1 MENIDFATLFQGFGT
16 MMESGYL
23 LASARV
29 FLILLGLLLIY
40 LGWKGV
46 LEPMVMIPMGLGMVA
61 INCGT
66 LFMPDGT
73 LGNLFLDPMLSDT
86 DDLMNTMQIDF
97 LQPVYTLTFSNGL
110 IACFVFMGIG
120 TLLDVGFLLQKPFVS
135 LFLALCA
142 ELGTFLT
149 IPVASA
155 LGLTLQESASVAMVG
170 GADGPMVLFTSLA
183 LAKHLFVP
191 ITVVAYLYLG
201 LTYGGYPYLVKLLV
215 PKRLRAIKMT
225 SKKAPKNYDAKVKL
239 AFSAVLCAVL
249 CFLFPVA
256 SPLFFSL
263 FLGVAVRESGMKHI
277 YDFVSGPLLYGS
289 TFMLGVLLG
298 VLCDAHL
305 LLDPKILKL
314 LVLGMRGPGA
324 VERFTHIPGTQI
336 VALCDYEQ
344 SRAEGCQKY
353 LQKASLPKAAVY
365 SGEKGYEELCKRDD
379 IDLVYIATDWLHHFP
394 VAMCAMENGKH
405 VAIEVPS
412 AMNLQECWDLINMSE
427 KTRKHCMIL
436 ENCCYDWFEMNTLNM
451 AQQGVFGEV
460 IRGQGA
466 YIHELSPFWDHYWK
480 NGEND
485 KLGWRLDYNKKHRGD
500 VYATHGLG
508 PVAQAFDI
516 HRGDRM
522 VTLVAMDTKSVVGK
536 DLVEKRTGEK
546 CDDFRN
552 GDHTTTLIR
561 TANGKVIEIQHNVM
575 TPQPYNRLYQLTG
588 TKGFANKYPIQGYAL
603 DAKQLSAS
611 GVEPQVDNLNT
622 HSFLPKEEME
632 ALVEKFQHPIL
643 KKYGEMA
650 KEVGGH

>member
-1 MENIDFATLFQGFGT
+1 
-16 MMESGYL
+16 
-23 LASARV
+23 
-29 FLILLGLLLIY
+29 
-40 LGWKGV
+40 
-46 LEPMVMIPMGLGMVA
+46 
-61 INCGT
+61 
-66 LFMPDGT
+66 
-73 LGNLFLDPMLSDT
+73 
-86 DDLMNTMQIDF
+86 MQIDF

-201 LTYGGYPYLVKLLV
+201 LAYGGYPYLVKLLV

-314 LVLGMRGPGA
+314 LVLG
-324 VERFTHIPGTQI
+324 I
-336 VALCDYEQ
+336 VALLLSGIGGIMGGYIMYFIKK
-344 SRAEGCQKY
+344 GNY
-353 LQKASLPKAAVY
+353 NPVIGIAAV
-365 SGEKGYEELCKRDD
+365 SC
-379 IDLVYIATDWLHHFP
+379 
-394 VAMCAMENGKH
+394 
-405 VAIEVPS
+405 VPTT
-412 AMNLQECWDLINMSE
+412 A
-427 KTRKHCMIL
+427 K
-436 ENCCYDWFEMNTLNM
+436 
-451 AQQGVFGEV
+451 
-460 IRGQGA
+460 
-466 YIHELSPFWDHYWK
+466 
-480 NGEND
+480 
-485 KLGWRLDYNKKHRGD
+485 
-500 VYATHGLG
+500 
-508 PVAQAFDI
+508 VAQKLVSKDNPDSFI
-516 HRGDRM
+516 LGDA
-522 VTLVAMDTKSVVGK
+522 LG
-536 DLVEKRTGEK
+536 
-546 CDDFRN
+546 
-552 GDHTTTLIR
+552 
-561 TANGKVIEIQHNVM
+561 ANI
-575 TPQPYNRLYQLTG
+575 
-588 TKGFANKYPIQGYAL
+588 
-603 DAKQLSAS
+603 S
-611 GVEPQVDNLNT
+611 GVITSAIITGIYITIIPYL
-622 HSFLPKEEME
+622 
-632 ALVEKFQHPIL
+632 
-643 KKYGEMA
+643 
-650 KEVGGH
+650 